1 MLSVVTYTYNDHGF
15 ALETLRRL
23 ERHQAVVGQVV
34 VVDDGSAEPFAAP
47 RGPLSGRLT
56 VARHPANQGPGLAKR
71 TGLALASGPL
81 ILSVD
86 SDIEWDALWFYSA
99 LERVREPDV
108 GIVGAPIVE
117 KNHGDSLSA
126 ALHFASLARLG
137 QARDAGFA
145 RGGIWL
151 TRKDVLDAVGGL
163 GDYGR
168 ATHEDWHL
176 CRKVRERGL
185 RVVVND
191 RGTVL
196 QTRRIG
202 RSQCVRRDA
211 LYLADGYAGLIAREE
226 PAALLSVL
234 TWRRPWPWRK
244 RAIARFWSTSR
255 SPPAP
260 RCSPAGRA
268 GSAGTASRRPWPRP
282 SRPIR
287 RSCARSWR
295 IAACP
300 CQRPGRNRGRW
311 RKSSATWPKSWARR
325 ACAGST
331 TPSCPKPWPRKRPGG
346 ATSISWIDQ
355 PTKPPSPLP
364 QAVPLRR
371 DAGR

>member
-234 TWRRPWPWRK
+234 TLELEEALAVAQKGDCPLLVYLKIATCAAVFARWEGRFGGHGVAAAVAEAFAPYPEIVRAVVADCGLSLPAAGQEPGALAEIFRYVAEIVGQARLRRLDD
-244 RAIARFWSTSR
+244 AV
-255 SPPAP
+255 
-260 RCSPAGRA
+260 
-268 GSAGTASRRPWPRP
+268 
-282 SRPIR
+282 
-287 RSCARSWR
+287 
-295 IAACP
+295 
-300 CQRPGRNRGRW
+300 
-311 RKSSATWPKSWARR
+311 
-325 ACAGST
+325 
-331 TPSCPKPWPRKRPGG
+331 
-346 ATSISWIDQ
+346 
-355 PTKPPSPLP
+355 LP
-364 QAVPLRR
+364 QALAEEAAGRR
-371 DAGR
+371 DFHFMD